1 MLCEHACLGIKVW
14 QISII
19 LLEPVISK
27 NCIPC
32 NQTDLSVLEAVFWS
46 CFDCVHWEAAHPVY
60 LPAPVTLVML
70 PIPELSTAEIPCW
83 VPEHLKTSLS
93 TV

>member
-27 NCIPC
+27 NCVPC
-32 NQTDLSVLEAVFWS
+32 HQTDLSVLEAVFWS
-46 CFDCVHWEAAHPVY
+46 RSDCVNWEDAEPVY
-60 LPAPVTLVML
+60 LPAHVTLVML
-70 PIPELSTAEIPCW
+70 PIPELSTAKIPL
-83 VPEHLKTSLS
+83 VSSLNS
-93 TV
+93 T